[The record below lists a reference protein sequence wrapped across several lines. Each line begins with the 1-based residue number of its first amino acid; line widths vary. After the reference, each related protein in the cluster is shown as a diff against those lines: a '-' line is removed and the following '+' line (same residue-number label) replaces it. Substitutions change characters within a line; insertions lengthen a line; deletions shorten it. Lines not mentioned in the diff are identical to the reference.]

1 MADLL
6 DVALWEH
13 LDPFSSGRATMNSVV
28 GNKERLAVS
37 TRGKKYGVSCGGVH
51 AEMRSRGLIWASVLC
66 FPVAGGGCR
75 VPSSR
80 VHRRLRGRRDRA
92 RVEAGLQLAWLRECL
107 RPLVLPFLTPLTFA
121 VFRDLPAEL
130 SRGGAFPRNSTAVLS
145 DRCPG
150 AGSPF
155 DFPAGRVCV
164 CVCTPNE

>member
-1 MADLL
+1 MRTNPYHEGGRLLGLADLL

-66 FPVAGGGCR
+66 FPGAGGGCR

-92 RVEAGLQLAWLRECL
+92 RMEAGLQLAWLRECL
-107 RPLVLPFLTPLTFA
+107 RPLVLPFPHTLNFCSISGL
-121 VFRDLPAEL
+121 
-130 SRGGAFPRNSTAVLS
+130 
-145 DRCPG
+145 
-150 AGSPF
+150 
-155 DFPAGRVCV
+155 AGRVKPRGSVSQEFHC
-164 CVCTPNE
+164 CSLGSLPRSGEPF